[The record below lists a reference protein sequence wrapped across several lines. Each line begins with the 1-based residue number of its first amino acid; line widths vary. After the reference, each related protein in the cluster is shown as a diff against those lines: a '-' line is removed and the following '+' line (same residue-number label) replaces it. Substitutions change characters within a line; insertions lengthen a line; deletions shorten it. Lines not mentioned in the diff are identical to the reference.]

1 MSIAMIIE
9 KCDMDSRF
17 EHLTATELRAI
28 VIHEMRKFSW
38 ALELGTT
45 VSDLEEIR
53 DHIRSLVDQLSIK
66 EKQEISFVEKNPHL
80 KQSTHNHNEVG
91 SV

>member
-1 MSIAMIIE
+1 LGISIAIIVE
-9 KCDMDSRF
+9 KGDMDSRF

-53 DHIRSLVDQLSIK
+53 KLFQDFGL
-66 EKQEISFVEKNPHL
+66 
-80 KQSTHNHNEVG
+80 
-91 SV
+91 